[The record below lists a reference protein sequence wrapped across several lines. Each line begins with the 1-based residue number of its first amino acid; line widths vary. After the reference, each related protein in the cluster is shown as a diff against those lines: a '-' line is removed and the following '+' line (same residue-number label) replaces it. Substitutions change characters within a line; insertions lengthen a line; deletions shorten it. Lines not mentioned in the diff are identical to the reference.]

1 MPFDFICPFCG
12 QKHTSENDISA
23 IHFECLG
30 EFYLHIAA
38 CKRGLSER
46 EYTEQEKDI
55 AWAKLA
61 YYIVHKYLYYKREVN
76 TGLDPID
83 WKWVLDNVELP
94 TPAQQ
99 ADLLI
104 DFVGRK
110 TKVLGSSCKVDAPEF
125 GGGYYQLKAWIGGAG
140 PYSVQRIFEYL
151 VSKELLRAHE
161 THNSRYFKLE
171 LTLAGWNRLEELQQ
185 VNKESKLAFMAMKFD
200 DEQKQFIKDK
210 LKPIV
215 KETGFDLLLLTDIN
229 SKENLIDNK
238 LRVAIRQSRFLICD
252 LTHCNAG
259 AYWEAGYAEGLKL
272 PVIYICEKSAFDA
285 DDKSKRPHF
294 DVNHQEIFQWDKNDE
309 KSIKDFLENIKAKIQ
324 IMIE

>member
-1 MPFDFICPFCG
+1 MPLGFTCPFCG
-12 QKHTSENDISA
+12 QSHEGKPTGETHW
-23 IHFECLG
+23 FECLG
-30 EFYLHIAA
+30 EFPLDYFG
-38 CKRGLSER
+38 CKHYIER
-46 EYTEQEKDI
+46 IWEKPADREE
-55 AWAKLA
+55 AWARLA
-61 YYIVHKYLYYKREVN
+61 FGVAHIRLFNPRVEG
-76 TGLDPID
+76 TGLPPI
-83 WKWVLDNVELP
+83 NFVEILNTTVLP

-104 DFVGRK
+104 DFVGKK
-110 TKVLGSSCKVDAPEF
+110 TRFLGAILDIAPISQ
-125 GGGYYQLKAWIGGAG
+125 GGKFHQLKAWIGG
-140 PYSVQRIFEYL
+140 VDKRTINRL
-151 VSKELLRAHE
+151 VKELGTLGLLCADNTKFLH
-161 THNSRYFKLE
+161 TFSLE
-171 LTLAGWNRLEELQQ
+171 LTTAGWNRFEELQQ
-185 VNKESKLAFMAMKFD
+185 VNKESKQAFMAMKFD